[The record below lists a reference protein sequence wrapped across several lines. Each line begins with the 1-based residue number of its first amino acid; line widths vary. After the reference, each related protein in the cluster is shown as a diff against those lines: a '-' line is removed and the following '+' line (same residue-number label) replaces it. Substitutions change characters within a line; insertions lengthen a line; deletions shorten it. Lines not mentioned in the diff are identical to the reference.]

1 MVEVEGAAEATSPS
15 LTRLPICHSEHHWA
29 LHNELLFDPGQPRYR
44 GIISTL
50 QGEM

>member
-15 LTRLPICHSEHHWA
+15 LNLVAYLGSTHK
-29 LHNELLFDPGQPRYR
+29 LLFDPSRPRYR
-44 GIISTL
+44 GIMSTL